1 MDDKNKYRQEILDVL
16 RGGEERERRYFGS
29 RAGQEIKALEAEG
42 FILAEQKAGN
52 APKMIRMSTSPPSFV
67 VLELDLKIQAALIA
81 PQPVV
86 SVGEL
91 PVLVEER
98 LRALQAF
105 GFVRYDGGVWSW
117 CGQPVALET
126 LAPAPEER
134 GGAVKTCPKCERV
147 SAYTEVEADVLFG
160 RHTGTRSD
168 GSKKVGW
175 QSWCRACRKAGGD
188 RSYAAK
194 KAQMD
199 MLKPKRGAK

>member
-1 MDDKNKYRQEILDVL
+1 MDDRNKYRQEILDVL
-16 RGGEERERRYFGS
+16 RGGEARERRYFGS
-29 RAGQEIKALEAEG
+29 RANQEVKALEAEG
-42 FILAEQKAGN
+42 FVVAEQRAAN
-52 APKMIRMSTSPPSFV
+52 APKMLRASTSPPPFKIQD
-67 VLELDLKIQAALIA
+67 LDLKIQAALIT

-91 PVLVEER
+91 SVLAEER
-98 LRALQAF
+98 LRALQGY

-126 LAPAPEER
+126 PAPTPEDR

-147 SAYTEVEADVLFG
+147 SAYTELEADHLFG

-168 GSKKVGW
+168 GSKKIGW

-199 MLKPKRGAK
+199 MLKLKRGVK